1 VGLGPSYWRLWTA
14 SVVSN
19 LGDGVSLVAYPWL
32 AGTLTRNP
40 VAIAVVALATRLPW
54 LLVSLPAGAIVDRA
68 DRVRLMVAM
77 NATRA
82 VLTGGLAVAVLTGV
96 MTLPL
101 LCLSAVAL
109 GIAEVLYDNAAQTI
123 LPRIVAA
130 DRLERANANLW
141 SAEDIA
147 GRLAGPPLGGFLIG
161 AGLAVPFLFDAGS
174 FAVSAALILLIA
186 SAAPDRRPIASFRC
200 GRGPQARPVPAEAPA
215 ERGSLR
221 SEIAEGVRWL
231 WGHTLL
237 RTLALLLGGMLA
249 LDSVA
254 FATEVLFAQELL
266 GLDAR
271 GFGLLLT
278 ASAIGGVAGAQLAP
292 LLTTWLGAGGVLR
305 LSVGGWGVTMIVS
318 GLTSSPLVFGA
329 AGVVSAALAVAWNVV
344 TVSLRQAVIPDRL
357 LGRVNSVYRL
367 IGWGSMPIGAAI
379 GGALVALISAGAGR
393 EAGLRGPFLIAGT
406 LNLVLMA
413 VAWRMLTTARIDEA
427 RAAGPRPQVEGEGA
441 VG

>member
-1 VGLGPSYWRLWTA
+1 VGLGPGYWRLWTA

-32 AGTLTRNP
+32 AGTLTRDP
-40 VAIAVVALATRLPW
+40 VAIAAVALATRLPW
-54 LLVSLPAGAIVDRA
+54 LLVSLPAGAIVDRV
-68 DRVRLMVAM
+68 DRARLMVAM
-77 NATRA
+77 NAARA
-82 VLTGGLAVAVLTGV
+82 VLTGGVAVAVLTGV

-101 LCLSAVAL
+101 LCASALLL
-109 GIAEVLYDNAAQTI
+109 GIAEVLYDNAAQSI

-174 FAVSAALILLIA
+174 FAVSAALIMLIA
-186 SAAPDRRPIASFRC
+186 NAAKPL
-200 GRGPQARPVPAEAPA
+200 PAEAPA

-237 RTLALLLGGMLA
+237 RALALLLGGMLA
-249 LDSVA
+249 LNNVA

-292 LLTTWLGAGGVLR
+292 LLTRWLGAGGVLR
-305 LSVGGWGVTMIVS
+305 TAIGGWGVTMVVS

-344 TVSLRQAVIPDRL
+344 TVSLRQTVIPDRL

-379 GGALVALISAGAGR
+379 GGALVALISAWAGR
-393 EAGLRGPFLIAGT
+393 EAGLRGPFLIAGA

-413 VAWRMLTTARIDEA
+413 VAWRTLTTARIDEA
-427 RAAGPRPQVEGEGA
+427 RAAGSRPQVEGEGA

>member
-1 VGLGPSYWRLWTA
+1 MGLGPGYWRLWTA

-32 AGTLTRNP
+32 AGTLTRDP
-40 VAIAVVALATRLPW
+40 VAIAAVALATRLPW
-54 LLVSLPAGAIVDRA
+54 LLVSLPAGAIVDRV
-68 DRVRLMVAM
+68 DRARLMVAM
-77 NATRA
+77 NAARA
-82 VLTGGLAVAVLTGV
+82 VLTGGVAVAVLTGV

-101 LCLSAVAL
+101 LCASALLL
-109 GIAEVLYDNAAQTI
+109 GIAEVLYDNAAQSI

-174 FAVSAALILLIA
+174 FAVSAALIMLIA
-186 SAAPDRRPIASFRC
+186 NAAKPL
-200 GRGPQARPVPAEAPA
+200 PAEAPA

-237 RTLALLLGGMLA
+237 RALALLLGGMLA
-249 LDSVA
+249 LNNVA

-292 LLTTWLGAGGVLR
+292 LLTRWLGAGGVLR
-305 LSVGGWGVTMIVS
+305 AAIGGWGVTMVVS

-344 TVSLRQAVIPDRL
+344 TVSLRQTVIPDRL

-379 GGALVALISAGAGR
+379 GGGLVALISAWAGR
-393 EAGLRGPFLIAGT
+393 EAGLRGPFLIAGA

-413 VAWRMLTTARIDEA
+413 VAWRTLTTARIDEA
-427 RAAGPRPQVEGEGA
+427 RVAGSRPQVEGEGA

>member
-1 VGLGPSYWRLWTA
+1 MGLGPGYWRLWTA

-40 VAIAVVALATRLPW
+40 VAIAAVALATRLPW
-54 LLVSLPAGAIVDRA
+54 LLVSLPAGAIVDRV
-68 DRVRLMVAM
+68 DRARLMVAM
-77 NATRA
+77 NAARA
-82 VLTGGLAVAVLTGV
+82 VLTGGVAVAVLTGV
-96 MTLPL
+96 MTLQL
-101 LCLSAVAL
+101 LCASALLL
-109 GIAEVLYDNAAQTI
+109 GIAEVLYDNAAQSI

-174 FAVSAALILLIA
+174 FAVSAALIMLIA
-186 SAAPDRRPIASFRC
+186 NAAKPL
-200 GRGPQARPVPAEAPA
+200 PAEAPA

-237 RTLALLLGGMLA
+237 RALALLLGGMLA
-249 LDSVA
+249 LNNVA

-292 LLTTWLGAGGVLR
+292 LLTRWLGAGGVLR
-305 LSVGGWGVTMIVS
+305 AAIGGWGVTMVVS

-344 TVSLRQAVIPDRL
+344 TVSLRQTVIPDRL

-379 GGALVALISAGAGR
+379 GGGLVALISAWAGR
-393 EAGLRGPFLIAGT
+393 EAGLRGPFLIAGA

-413 VAWRMLTTARIDEA
+413 VAWRTLTTARIDEA
-427 RAAGPRPQVEGEGA
+427 RVAGSRPQVEGEGA

>member
-1 VGLGPSYWRLWTA
+1 VGLGPGYWRLWTA

-32 AGTLTRNP
+32 AGTLTRDP
-40 VAIAVVALATRLPW
+40 VAIAAVALATRLPW
-54 LLVSLPAGAIVDRA
+54 LLVSLPAGAIVDRV
-68 DRVRLMVAM
+68 DRARLMVAM
-77 NATRA
+77 NAARA
-82 VLTGGLAVAVLTGV
+82 VLTGGVAVAVLTGV

-101 LCLSAVAL
+101 LCASALLL
-109 GIAEVLYDNAAQTI
+109 GIAEVLYDNAAQSI

-174 FAVSAALILLIA
+174 FAVSAALIMLIA
-186 SAAPDRRPIASFRC
+186 NAAKPL
-200 GRGPQARPVPAEAPA
+200 PAEAPA

-237 RTLALLLGGMLA
+237 RALALLLGGMLA
-249 LDSVA
+249 LNNVA

-292 LLTTWLGAGGVLR
+292 LLTRWLGAGGVLR
-305 LSVGGWGVTMIVS
+305 AAIGGWGVTMVVS

-344 TVSLRQAVIPDRL
+344 TVSLRQTVIPDRL

-379 GGALVALISAGAGR
+379 GGGLVALISAWAGR
-393 EAGLRGPFLIAGT
+393 EAGLRGPFLIAGA
-406 LNLVLMA
+406 LDLVLMA
-413 VAWRMLTTARIDEA
+413 VAWRTLTTARIDEA
-427 RAAGPRPQVEGEGA
+427 RAAGSRPQVEGEGA

>member
-1 VGLGPSYWRLWTA
+1 VGLGPGYWRLWTA

-32 AGTLTRNP
+32 AGTLTRDP
-40 VAIAVVALATRLPW
+40 VAIAAVALATRLPW
-54 LLVSLPAGAIVDRA
+54 LLVSLPAGAIVDRV
-68 DRVRLMVAM
+68 DRARLMVAM
-77 NATRA
+77 NAARA
-82 VLTGGLAVAVLTGV
+82 VLTGGVAVAVLTGV

-101 LCLSAVAL
+101 LWASALLL
-109 GIAEVLYDNAAQTI
+109 GIAEVLYDNAAQSI

-174 FAVSAALILLIA
+174 FAVSAALIMLIA
-186 SAAPDRRPIASFRC
+186 NAAKPL
-200 GRGPQARPVPAEAPA
+200 PAEAPA

-237 RTLALLLGGMLA
+237 RALALLLGGMLA
-249 LDSVA
+249 LNNVA

-292 LLTTWLGAGGVLR
+292 LLTRWLGAGGVLR
-305 LSVGGWGVTMIVS
+305 AAIGGWGVTMVVS

-344 TVSLRQAVIPDRL
+344 TVSLRQTVIPDRL

-379 GGALVALISAGAGR
+379 GGGLVALISAWAGR
-393 EAGLRGPFLIAGT
+393 EAGLRGPFLIAGA

-413 VAWRMLTTARIDEA
+413 VAWRTLTTARIDEA
-427 RAAGPRPQVEGEGA
+427 RVAGSRPQVEGEGA

>member
-1 VGLGPSYWRLWTA
+1 VGLGPRYWRLWTA

-40 VAIAVVALATRLPW
+40 VAIATVALATRLPW
-54 LLVSLPAGAIVDRA
+54 LLVSLPAGAVVDRVDRA
-68 DRVRLMVAM
+68 RLMVAM
-77 NATRA
+77 NVIRA
-82 VLTGGLAVAVLTGV
+82 VLTGAVALAVLAGA

-101 LCLSAVAL
+101 LCASALLL

-123 LPRIVAA
+123 LPRIVAP

-147 GRLAGPPLGGFLIG
+147 GRLAGPPLGGLLLG

-174 FAVSAALILLIA
+174 FVISAALILLIA
-186 SAAPDRRPIASFRC
+186 GA
-200 GRGPQARPVPAEAPA
+200 ARPAPAEAPV
-215 ERGSLR
+215 ERGTLR

-231 WGHTLL
+231 WAHRLL

-249 LDSVA
+249 LNSVA

-266 GLDAR
+266 ELDAR

-292 LLTTWLGAGGVLR
+292 LLTRWIGAGGVLR
-305 LSVGGWGVTMIVS
+305 LTLGGWGATMLVS
-318 GLTSSPLVFGA
+318 GLTSAPLVFGA

-344 TVSLRQAVIPDRL
+344 TVSLRQTVIPDRL

-367 IGWGSMPIGAAI
+367 IGWGSMPVGAAI
-379 GGALVALISAGAGR
+379 GGALVAVIGAAAGR
-393 EAGLRGPFLIAGT
+393 EAALRGPFLIAGA
-406 LNLVLMA
+406 LDLVLLV
-413 VAWRMLTTARIDEA
+413 VAWRTLTTARIDAA
-427 RAAGPRPQVEGEGA
+427 RAAADPRPHVEGEGR
-441 VG
+441 

>member
-1 VGLGPSYWRLWTA
+1 VGLGPGYWRLWTA

-40 VAIAVVALATRLPW
+40 VAIAAVALATRLPW
-54 LLVSLPAGAIVDRA
+54 LLVSLPAGAIVDRV
-68 DRVRLMVAM
+68 DRARLMVAM
-77 NATRA
+77 NAARA
-82 VLTGGLAVAVLTGV
+82 VLTGGVAVAVLTGV

-101 LCLSAVAL
+101 LCASALLL
-109 GIAEVLYDNAAQTI
+109 GIAEVLYDNAAQSI

-174 FAVSAALILLIA
+174 FAVSAALIMLIA
-186 SAAPDRRPIASFRC
+186 NAAKPL
-200 GRGPQARPVPAEAPA
+200 PAEAPA

-237 RTLALLLGGMLA
+237 RALALLLGGMLA
-249 LDSVA
+249 LNNVA

-292 LLTTWLGAGGVLR
+292 LLTRWLGAGGVLR
-305 LSVGGWGVTMIVS
+305 AAIGGWGVTMVVS

-344 TVSLRQAVIPDRL
+344 TVSLRQTVIPDRL

-379 GGALVALISAGAGR
+379 GGGLVALISAWAGR
-393 EAGLRGPFLIAGT
+393 EAGLRGPFLIAGA
-406 LNLVLMA
+406 LDLVLMA
-413 VAWRMLTTARIDEA
+413 VAWRTLTTARIDEA
-427 RAAGPRPQVEGEGA
+427 RVAGSRPQVEGEGA